1 MKPPLLM
8 KGAAHTIRSLSAF
21 CVLFFNLVNLI
32 SAAPQLDK
40 VIHERRVQN
49 SLWRRQEEYQS
60 IVGPSFLVT
69 LEFGLK
75 QSNLH
80 TLHDELMKV
89 SHPDSPSYGSHWSPE
104 KVRQYFSPSEEA
116 IREVTAWLKSQRSDW
131 GGNYQPKMSKG
142 GTWLNI
148 QLPLSEAEKLLDT
161 KYHVYLHGETG
172 QTHIACED
180 YKVPQSLFQHID
192 IVLPTVHF
200 DTMPTANKY
209 QYAGVNQDGGN
220 ISRKRKRGTPTGELF
235 AAPKIFPVPGAAR
248 RLGNPSSGNIP
259 HYSEDFNPSQISS
272 MKHDLANC
280 ANVTTIDCLKA
291 LYKFGD
297 YQMTSPTKHTL
308 AIVEYTPQSV
318 IYKDMDMFFATFSPK
333 VNGSRPNL
341 IAIDGGELNQE
352 TTEFGLNG
360 ESNLDLQYSMPL
372 VHPLNR
378 SDLCL
383 MIFGTIT
390 GLDLAL
396 QVGDPEIGGS
406 FNNFLDALD
415 SSYCSSPLD
424 PMQDGL
430 YPNPRGYPK
439 RDCGIVQP
447 ANVIS
452 TSYGMN
458 EADAIPSYLI
468 RQCNEYGKLGLM
480 GTSFLFS
487 SGDNGVAGNRGV
499 CLNRDGSQSVEGKIF
514 NPSFPGTCPYVT
526 SIGATQVALGKTVQD
541 PEVACFTKIQSG
553 GGFSNVFKMPSY
565 QVSAVKDFFHNHP
578 PKISQDR
585 YNSSM
590 RTRGFPDLSAN
601 GANYVVA
608 VEGKF
613 GLVYGTSASAP
624 VVASMITMINDA
636 RISLGKKPV
645 GFINPAIYSSRLR
658 KAFNDIKDGTNP
670 GCDTEGFSAVPGWDP
685 VTGLGTMDFSKFLP
699 IWKRL

>member
-1 MKPPLLM
+1 MQPPVLIKGEGHAARSVSIFLILLF
-8 KGAAHTIRSLSAF
+8 SL
-21 CVLFFNLVNLI
+21 VTPI
-32 SAAPQLDK
+32 SAAPQFEK
-40 VIHERRVQN
+40 IIHEKRVPN
-49 SLWRRQEEYQS
+49 TSWKRQEDFQS
-60 IVGPSFLVT
+60 IVGPSFL
-69 LEFGLK
+69 LSLQFGLK

-89 SHPDSPSYGSHWSPE
+89 SHPDSSSYGNHWSPE
-104 KVRQYFSPSEEA
+104 RVKKHFLPSEQA
-116 IREVTAWLKSQRSDW
+116 INEVSSWLETQKSDR
-131 GGNYQPKMSKG
+131 GGLHQPRMSPG
-142 GTWLNI
+142 GTWVNI
-148 QLPLSEAEKLLDT
+148 RLPLSEAEKLLDT
-161 KYHVYLHGETG
+161 KYHVYLNEATG

-180 YKVPQSLFQHID
+180 YKLPKHLLQHID
-192 IVLPTVHF
+192 IVMPTVHF
-200 DTMPTANKY
+200 DTAPATNRY
-209 QYAGVNQDGGN
+209 QHAGFGQDLP
-220 ISRKRKRGTPTGELF
+220 ITSRKQKRGTPTGQSF
-235 AAPKIFPVPGAAR
+235 TAPQVIPVPGAAR

-259 HYSEDFNPSQISS
+259 HYSKDFNPSEISH
-272 MKHDLANC
+272 MKHDLAHC
-280 ANVTTIDCLKA
+280 ANVTTIECLKA

-297 YQMTSPTKHTL
+297 YEMTSPAKHSL

-318 IYKDMDMFFATFSPK
+318 IYKDMDLFFSTFAPK
-333 VNGSRPNL
+333 VKGSRPNL
-341 IAIDGGELNQE
+341 VPIDGGELNQE

-372 VHPLNR
+372 VYPLNI
-378 SDLCL
+378 SLY
-383 MIFGTIT
+383 
-390 GLDLAL
+390 

-439 RDCGIVQP
+439 RDCGIVKP

-458 EADAIPSYLI
+458 EADATPSYLI
-468 RQCNEYGKLGLM
+468 RQCNEYAKLGLM

-526 SIGATQVALGKTVQD
+526 SVGATQVPSGKTVQD
-541 PEVACFTKIQSG
+541 PEVACYTKIQSG

-565 QVSAVKDFFHNHP
+565 QASAVKKFFKNHP
-578 PKISQDR
+578 PRISRDR

-590 RTRGFPDLSAN
+590 QTRGFPDLSAN

-624 VVASMITMINDA
+624 VVASMLTMINDA
-636 RISLGKKPV
+636 RMSLGKKPV
-645 GFINPAIYSSRLR
+645 GFINPVIYSRR
-658 KAFNDIKDGTNP
+658 FVKAFNDISGGTNP
-670 GCDTEGFSAVPGWDP
+670 GCDTEGFSAVAGWDP
-685 VTGLGTMDFSKFLP
+685 VTGLGTMDFTKFLP
-699 IWKRL
+699 IWKKL

>member
-1 MKPPLLM
+1 MW
-8 KGAAHTIRSLSAF
+8 T
-21 CVLFFNLVNLI
+21 
-32 SAAPQLDK
+32 
-40 VIHERRVQN
+40 
-49 SLWRRQEEYQS
+49 RQEDFRS
-60 IVGPSFLVT
+60 VVGPWFPVSLK
-69 LEFGLK
+69 FGLK

-89 SHPDSPSYGSHWSPE
+89 SDPDSKSYGNHWSPARI
-104 KVRQYFSPSEEA
+104 RQHFSPSNES
-116 IREVTAWLKSQRSDW
+116 IDEVSTWLMSQNPNLNGNHQPTLSN
-131 GGNYQPKMSKG
+131 GGS
-142 GTWLNI
+142 WLNI
-148 QLPLSEAEKLLDT
+148 QLPLSAVEKLLDT
-161 KYHVYLHGETG
+161 KYHVYWHEETR

-180 YKVPQSLFQHID
+180 YKLPERLFQHID
-192 IVLPTVHF
+192 VVLPTVHF
-200 DTMPTANKY
+200 DTIPTTNKY
-209 QYAGVNQDGGN
+209 QYAGFSQKMPIGLKKQ
-220 ISRKRKRGTPTGELF
+220 KRHTPTEHT
-235 AAPKIFPVPGAAR
+235 APPQVVPVPGAAR

-259 HYSEDFNPSQISS
+259 HYSKDFNPSQIAS
-272 MKHDLANC
+272 MKHDLAHC

-318 IYKDMDMFFATFSPK
+318 VYKDMDLFFSTFAPNVK
-333 VNGSRPNL
+333 GSRPNL
-341 IAIDGGELNQE
+341 VPIDGGELNQE
-352 TTEFGLNG
+352 MTEFGLNG

-372 VHPLNR
+372 VYPLNI
-378 SDLCL
+378 SLY
-383 MIFGTIT
+383 
-390 GLDLAL
+390 

-415 SSYCSSPLD
+415 SSYCSTPLD

-439 RDCGIVQP
+439 RDCGTVKP
-447 ANVIS
+447 ANIIS

-458 EADAIPSYLI
+458 EADATPAYLM

-499 CLNRDGSQSVEGKIF
+499 CLNRDGSQSVEGKLF

-526 SIGATQVALGKTVQD
+526 SVGATQVPSGKTVQD

-553 GGFSNVFKMPSY
+553 GGFSNVFRQPSY
-565 QVSAVKDFFHNHP
+565 QSSAVKSFFRNHP
-578 PKISQDR
+578 PKIAPDR

-624 VVASMITMINDA
+624 VLASMLAMINDA
-636 RISLGKKPV
+636 RTTRGKKPV
-645 GFINPAIYSSRLR
+645 GFINPAIYSSRFR
-658 KAFNDIKDGTNP
+658 KAFNDIKEGTNP

-699 IWKRL
+699 IWKNL

>member
-1 MKPPLLM
+1 MV
-8 KGAAHTIRSLSAF
+8 I
-21 CVLFFNLVNLI
+21 LI

-40 VIHERRVQN
+40 VIHEKRVPN
-49 SLWRRQEEYQS
+49 SLWRRQEEYHS
-60 IVGPSFLVT
+60 VVGPSFLVT

-89 SHPDSPSYGSHWSPE
+89 SHPDSQNYGSHWSPE
-104 KVRQYFSPSEEA
+104 QVREYFSPSEEA
-116 IREVTAWLKSQRSDW
+116 IREVAAWLKSQS
-131 GGNYQPKMSKG
+131 
-142 GTWLNI
+142 
-148 QLPLSEAEKLLDT
+148 SELGEKLLDT
-161 KYHVYLHGETG
+161 KYHVYLHEETG

-180 YKVPQSLFQHID
+180 YKLPARLFEHID

-200 DTMPTANKY
+200 DTIPAANKY
-209 QYAGVNQDGGN
+209 QYAGVSQDGGKLPK
-220 ISRKRKRGTPTGELF
+220 KRKRETSIGQSF
-235 AAPKIFPVPGAAR
+235 SAPKTFPVPGAAH

-259 HYSEDFNPSQISS
+259 HYSKNFNPPQISS

-280 ANVTTIDCLKA
+280 ANVTTIECLKA

-297 YQMTSPTKHTL
+297 YKMTSPTKHSL

-318 IYKDMDMFFATFSPK
+318 IYKDMDLFFSTFAPK
-333 VNGSRPNL
+333 VKGSRPNL
-341 IAIDGGELNQE
+341 IPIDGGELNQE
-352 TTEFGLNG
+352 TKEFGLNG

-372 VHPLNR
+372 VHPLNI
-378 SDLCL
+378 SLY
-383 MIFGTIT
+383 
-390 GLDLAL
+390 
-396 QVGDPEIGGS
+396 QVGDPEIGAS

-439 RDCGIVQP
+439 RDCGNVKP
-447 ANVIS
+447 AHVIS

-458 EADAIPSYLI
+458 EADAVPAYLI

-499 CLNRDGSQSVEGKIF
+499 CLNRDGSQSVEGKVVAYA
-514 NPSFPGTCPYVT
+514 SFELY
-526 SIGATQVALGKTVQD
+526 SLLTVD
-541 PEVACFTKIQSG
+541 ILRLES
-553 GGFSNVFKMPSY
+553 
-565 QVSAVKDFFHNHP
+565 
-578 PKISQDR
+578 
-585 YNSSM
+585 
-590 RTRGFPDLSAN
+590 
-601 GANYVVA
+601 VVA
-608 VEGKF
+608 VEGTF

-636 RISLGKKPV
+636 RINLGKKPV
-645 GFINPAIYSSRLR
+645 GFINPAIYSSRFR
-658 KAFNDIKDGTNP
+658 KAFNDIKNGTNP

-685 VTGLGTMDFSKFLP
+685 VTGLGTMDFSKFFADME
-699 IWKRL
+699 KAVKSEV

>member
-1 MKPPLLM
+1 
-8 KGAAHTIRSLSAF
+8 
-21 CVLFFNLVNLI
+21 
-32 SAAPQLDK
+32 
-40 VIHERRVQN
+40 
-49 SLWRRQEEYQS
+49 
-60 IVGPSFLVT
+60 
-69 LEFGLK
+69 
-75 QSNLH
+75 
-80 TLHDELMKV
+80 
-89 SHPDSPSYGSHWSPE
+89 
-104 KVRQYFSPSEEA
+104 
-116 IREVTAWLKSQRSDW
+116 
-131 GGNYQPKMSKG
+131 MSKG

-220 ISRKRKRGTPTGELF
+220 ISRKRKRGTPPWKYSALL
-235 AAPKIFPVPGAAR
+235 R
-248 RLGNPSSGNIP
+248 RFQSVSNLEYETRSCKLRKCDDNRLLES
-259 HYSEDFNPSQISS
+259 
-272 MKHDLANC
+272 
-280 ANVTTIDCLKA
+280 

-372 VHPLNR
+372 VHPLNI
-378 SDLCL
+378 SLY
-383 MIFGTIT
+383 
-390 GLDLAL
+390 

>member
-1 MKPPLLM
+1 MQPPVFM
-8 KGAAHTIRSLSAF
+8 GREAHAARLVSTFLIMFFSLVTF
-21 CVLFFNLVNLI
+21 I
-32 SAAPQLDK
+32 SAATQLDK
-40 VIHERRVQN
+40 IVHEKRVPN
-49 SLWRRQEEYQS
+49 SLWKRQKEFQS
-60 IVGPSFLVT
+60 IVGPSFLVS
-69 LEFGLK
+69 LKFGLK
-75 QSNLH
+75 QSNLD

-89 SHPDSPSYGSHWSPE
+89 SHPDSSSYGHHWSPE
-104 KVRQYFSPSEEA
+104 RVKEHFSPSAQA
-116 IREVTAWLKSQRSDW
+116 IDEVTAWLKSQKSHL
-131 GGNYQPKMSKG
+131 GALHQPRMSRG
-142 GTWLNI
+142 GTWINI
-148 QLPLSEAEKLLDT
+148 QLPLSEAENLLDT
-161 KYHVYLHGETG
+161 KYHLYLHEATG

-180 YKVPQSLFQHID
+180 YKLPERLFRHID
-192 IVLPTVHF
+192 MVMPTVHF
-200 DTMPTANKY
+200 DTVPTTNKY
-209 QYAGVNQDGGN
+209 QYAGFSQDVPIN
-220 ISRKRKRGTPTGELF
+220 SRKQKREMPTGQSSS
-235 AAPKIFPVPGAAR
+235 APQVIPVPGAAR

-259 HYSEDFNPSQISS
+259 HYSKDFNPSEISN
-272 MKHDLANC
+272 MKHDLAHC
-280 ANVTTIDCLKA
+280 SNVTTIECLKA

-318 IYKDMDMFFATFSPK
+318 IYKDMDLFFSTFAPK
-333 VNGSRPNL
+333 VKGSRPNL
-341 IAIDGGELNQE
+341 IPIDGGELNQE

-372 VHPLNR
+372 VHPLNI
-378 SDLCL
+378 SLY
-383 MIFGTIT
+383 
-390 GLDLAL
+390 

-439 RDCGIVQP
+439 RDCGIVNP

-458 EADAIPSYLI
+458 EADATPSYLI

-480 GTSFLFS
+480 GTTFLFS

-499 CLNRDGSQSVEGKIF
+499 CLSRDGSQSVEGKIF

-526 SIGATQVALGKTVQD
+526 SVGATQVSSGKTVQD

-553 GGFSNVFKMPSY
+553 GGFSNVFKMPNY
-565 QVSAVKDFFHNHP
+565 QASAVQNFFKNHP

-624 VVASMITMINDA
+624 VVASMLTMINDA
-636 RISLGKKPV
+636 RISVGKKPV
-645 GFINPAIYSSRLR
+645 GFINPAIYSKRFR

-670 GCDTEGFSAVPGWDP
+670 GCDTEGFSAVTGWDP
-685 VTGLGTMDFSKFLP
+685 VTGLGTMDFTKFLP
-699 IWKRL
+699 IWKDL

>member
-1 MKPPLLM
+1 MKSSFLM
-8 KGAAHTIRSLSAF
+8 EGPAHTVRSVSAF
-21 CVLFFNLVNLI
+21 CVLLFNMVILI

-40 VIHERRVQN
+40 VIHEKRVPN
-49 SLWRRQEEYQS
+49 SLWRRQEEYHS
-60 IVGPSFLVT
+60 VVGPSFLVT

-89 SHPDSPSYGSHWSPE
+89 SHPDSQNYGSHWSPE
-104 KVRQYFSPSEEA
+104 QVREYFSPSEEA
-116 IREVTAWLKSQRSDW
+116 IREVAAWLKSQSSEL
-131 GGNYQPKMSKG
+131 GGDYQPRMTKG

-148 QLPLSEAEKLLDT
+148 QLPLSATEKLLDT
-161 KYHVYLHGETG
+161 KYHVYLHEETG

-180 YKVPQSLFQHID
+180 YKLPARLFEHID

-200 DTMPTANKY
+200 DTIPAANKY
-209 QYAGVNQDGGN
+209 QYAGVSQDGGKLPK
-220 ISRKRKRGTPTGELF
+220 KRKRETSIGQSF
-235 AAPKIFPVPGAAR
+235 SAPKTFPVPGAAH

-259 HYSEDFNPSQISS
+259 HYSKNFNPPQISS

-280 ANVTTIDCLKA
+280 ANVTTIECLKA

-297 YQMTSPTKHTL
+297 YKMTSPTKHSL

-318 IYKDMDMFFATFSPK
+318 IYKDMDLFFSTFAPK
-333 VNGSRPNL
+333 VKGSRPNL
-341 IAIDGGELNQE
+341 IPIDGGELNQE
-352 TTEFGLNG
+352 TKEFGLNG

-372 VHPLNR
+372 VHPLNI
-378 SDLCL
+378 SLY
-383 MIFGTIT
+383 
-390 GLDLAL
+390 
-396 QVGDPEIGGS
+396 QVGDPEIGAS
-406 FNNFLDALD
+406 FNNLFQLLLLAARPHARWSLPK
-415 SSYCSSPLD
+415 STRLS
-424 PMQDGL
+424 QAGL
-430 YPNPRGYPK
+430 
-439 RDCGIVQP
+439 RDVKP
-447 ANVIS
+447 AHVIS

-458 EADAIPSYLI
+458 EADAVPAYLI

-526 SIGATQVALGKTVQD
+526 SIGATQVASGKTVRD

-565 QVSAVKDFFHNHP
+565 QVSAVRKFFRNHP

-608 VEGKF
+608 VEGTF

-636 RISLGKKPV
+636 RINLGKKPV
-645 GFINPAIYSSRLR
+645 GFINPAIYSSRFR
-658 KAFNDIKDGTNP
+658 KAFNDIKNGTNP